1 MLSTVLAVFVVAGLP
16 LLAQAQ
22 TFQNDLK
29 RLLEHRPI
37 PASYLLH
44 QEDAPTPLQIERVSE
59 LETLFLATIFL
70 YQTTISSQDTHRCN
84 FTPSCSRFGAAALH
98 HAGLKGIL
106 LTSDRLMRD
115 NGMPDFPRY
124 YPFDPKTSRFLDP
137 LDKYIAI
144 PSRANDNEHDKVNS
158 PD

>member
-1 MLSTVLAVFVVAGLP
+1 MMP
-16 LLAQAQ
+16 LGAEAQ
-22 TFQNDLK
+22 TFQRDLEM
-29 RLLEHRPI
+29 LIAHRP
-37 PASYLLH
+37 SSEQLRRQ
-44 QEDAPTPLQIERVSE
+44 QEDHPTPFQIERVSE
-59 LETLFLATIFL
+59 LETVFLGTIFL

-106 LTSDRLMRD
+106 LTSDRLLRD
-115 NGMPDFPRY
+115 NGMPDFARH
-124 YPFDPKTSRFLDP
+124 YPFDPKTRRFLDP

-144 PSRANDNEHDKVNS
+144 PPRANEHDKVNS